1 MANSAAARR
10 GRVTPRPVPS
20 GSFRRVAWSG
30 GSADHT
36 GVQPQSSSTG
46 SEPGTSASGSHF
58 AARCLYLQMT
68 FGGPPDH
75 GLVNICHH
83 IIRDGSP
90 CVGPFLD
97 DAETPCGLWELK
109 PAGLLRGFEP
119 TPGA

>member
-1 MANSAAARR
+1 VARSAGSIDDTSVQPPSSSPGNEPSRAAA
-10 GRVTPRPVPS
+10 
-20 GSFRRVAWSG
+20 
-30 GSADHT
+30 
-36 GVQPQSSSTG
+36 
-46 SEPGTSASGSHF
+46 EPHF

-119 TPGA
+119 TRGP